1 MNHAEILRSVLRD
14 IEYKYISERKSDQSG
29 DPDDLWISYNE
40 YRVVSDA
47 TIQMLNMIYEEEYTF
62 TPIRW
67 VEIHFPRMQEGNDT
81 MTWDEYNQKVNMLV
95 QQFSAHADEHM
106 KDPCT
111 HKTRRGFS
119 PVRKS
124 LHDMVHMICKATYP
138 SLPEELKPYYVYLL
152 DSGHCLCCVP
162 EESTKEHPDSNEW
175 DNYEIPA
182 PVKYVLENG
191 YRIFNEYLIV
201 DAPYDPEIGLNVPE
215 EYSEYSYKAEHDEF

>member
-14 IEYKYISERKSDQSG
+14 IEYKYISKRKSDQAG
-29 DPDDLWISYNE
+29 DPDDLWIAYNE
-40 YRVVSDA
+40 YRVVADA

-81 MTWDEYNQKVNMLV
+81 MTWDEYNQKVNMLI

-106 KDPCT
+106 KDPCP
-111 HKTRRGFS
+111 HKTRRGS
-119 PVRKS
+119 APVRKS
-124 LHDMVHMICKATYP
+124 LHDMVHMICKSTYP

-162 EESTKEHPDSNEW
+162 EESAKEHPDSNEW
-175 DNYEIPA
+175 DN
-182 PVKYVLENG
+182 
-191 YRIFNEYLIV
+191 
-201 DAPYDPEIGLNVPE
+201 
-215 EYSEYSYKAEHDEF
+215 